1 MMTKKDFKLLA
12 KAIKNSP
19 IAEADK
25 VAVVASLVVE
35 LKQTNPRFDAEKFMA
50 MVTGKK

>member
-19 IAEADK
+19 IAETDK

-35 LKQTNPRFDAEKFMA
+35 LKQTNARFDAEKFMA
-50 MVTGKK
+50 MITGKK